1 MTHELDIPDFLKIP
15 QAVRAAAWKDH
26 KFTRPRR
33 TSSFHRPK
41 LTAAQ
46 MKIAEAAAE
55 QARKARAF
63 KFLADY
69 EAAQ

>member
-15 QAVRAAAWKDH
+15 PSIRAAAWRDH

-33 TSSFHRPK
+33 TSHFHRPK

-46 MKIAEAAAE
+46 MKIAQAADE

-63 KFLADY
+63 PIL
-69 EAAQ
+69 EAWESAQ